1 MKTLLRNL
9 AITGLTICLSATAWA
24 QDGET
29 TTTTDGSFGGSTSTS
44 TTTTSGVLITV
55 GPILTT
61 TLVASS
67 GGSSAQM
74 EQYMRHNATAL
85 QQDLNVG
92 GGQTI
97 KDLAQIF
104 MVEPAQEQAFGH
116 ILRQH
121 RASLVDLTQVDT
133 LNQDRAGLFI
143 STIIGAMKQDTRFND
158 SVAKLQG

>member
-9 AITGLTICLSATAWA
+9 AIAGLTVCLSATAFA
-24 QDGET
+24 QET
-29 TTTTDGSFGGSTSTS
+29 KTSGNGGLGSSSTS

-61 TLVASS
+61 TLVSSS

-92 GGQTI
+92 GGQTV

-104 MVEPAQEQAFGH
+104 MVEPAQEQAFGQM
-116 ILRQH
+116 LRQH
-121 RASLVDLTQVDT
+121 RASLVDLTQVDN

-143 STIIGAMKQDTRFND
+143 STILGAMKQDVRFSD

>member
-24 QDGET
+24 QDT
-29 TTTTDGSFGGSTSTS
+29 TTSSDGGLGGSTSTS

-67 GGSSAQM
+67 GGKSAQM

-85 QQDLNVG
+85 QQDLNMG
-92 GGQTI
+92 GGQTV

-133 LNQDRAGLFI
+133 LTQDRAGLFI
-143 STIIGAMKQDTRFND
+143 STILGAMKQDTRFHD
-158 SVAKLQG
+158 SVAKIQG

>member
-9 AITGLTICLSATAWA
+9 AIAGLTVCLSAPAFA
-24 QDGET
+24 QDDNTNSG
-29 TTTTDGSFGGSTSTS
+29 DGVASSSTS
-44 TTTTSGVLITV
+44 TTTTVGVLITV

-67 GGSSAQM
+67 GSSAQM

-92 GGQTI
+92 GGQTV

-104 MVEPAQEQAFGH
+104 MVEPAQEQAFGQM
-116 ILRQH
+116 LRQH
-121 RASLVDLTQVDT
+121 RASLVDLTKVDT

-143 STIIGAMKQDTRFND
+143 STILGAMKQDVRFSD